1 MSYLNRKQIYQKIEK
16 MRKRP
21 LLVYVTSLNP
31 GINVMMAQ
39 DVIIEII
46 RHMNALEDTSNGID
60 ILIISTGGD
69 PIVSL
74 RIDNLLRNRY
84 KKLGVM
90 IPYNAYSAATLLAL
104 GADEIIMHPYANL
117 GPVDPQLTV
126 HKPNQ
131 PPMHFAYEDIK
142 KYIEFVKDIGI
153 SDQELM
159 QRSFEMLTKE
169 VGTVPIG
176 VAKRSSQLALSLS
189 EKLLISHM
197 EDKAKA
203 KSISE
208 MLNTA
213 FYHHGYPLSKEEAKE
228 IGLPISETD
237 KQLEDYMWQICEDF
251 SEEMQFNEVYD
262 IQKIVADNV
271 SKINTSQIGK
281 LQKVSSNIKI
291 ATVESTKGESFIE
304 QHTDINYMLMQ
315 DLSISQNV
323 IQYTSSW
330 KNKME
335 NDGGLNV

>member
-1 MSYLNRKQIYQKIEK
+1 MSYAERKELYRKIEEI
-16 MRKRP
+16 RHRP
-21 LLVYVTSLNP
+21 LLTYVTSLKP

-39 DVIIEII
+39 DVIVEII
-46 RHMNALEDTSNGID
+46 RHMNAIPATADGID
-60 ILIISTGGD
+60 FLIISAGGD

-74 RIDNLLRNRY
+74 RIDNLLRDRY
-84 KKLGVM
+84 NKLGVM
-90 IPYNAYSAATLLAL
+90 IPYNAYSAATLLAV

-126 HKPNQ
+126 PKPNQ

-153 SDQELM
+153 ADQELM
-159 QRSFEMLTKE
+159 QKSFEALTRE

-189 EKLLISHM
+189 EKLLSSHM

-213 FYHHGYPLSKEEAKE
+213 FYHHGYPLSKKEAAE
-228 IGLPISETD
+228 IGLPIAEANPE
-237 KQLEDYMWQICEDF
+237 LENYMWQICEDF
-251 SEEMQFNEVYD
+251 SEEMKFNEVYD
-262 IQKIVADNV
+262 VQKIIADNIK
-271 SKINTSQIGK
+271 SNITSTQIGM
-281 LQKVSSNIKI
+281 LQKISNSIKI
-291 ATVESTKGESFIE
+291 ATVESVKGESYIE
-304 QHTDINYMLMQ
+304 QNTDLNYMLMQ
-315 DLSISQNV
+315 DLSISQNI

-330 KNKME
+330 QNNME
-335 NDGGLNV
+335 